1 MENLPVPSKK
11 MMKKQYPQKTLY
23 FFIGFIFALQII
35 LNAEEKRQI
44 DLGKF
49 SVSDDIPTSWML
61 AHTPYK
67 DNRIITER
75 KDIPE
80 EIAEKERMFIWP
92 WCTKVCSRDLKKSLE
107 PSDIFFMSGIGEHKD
122 DAGVFKWSY
131 NKRDIRFDPRY
142 DPTDQYDIELID
154 SRIITYLVRHDNF
167 PNMDILDIFKESVQY
182 YSTNKNFAEVD
193 LCESHELKNGES
205 YGKIKVKYDSARWFD
220 SPIEWYRKKDYV
232 LFVFE
237 KVVTL
242 PKLKMAYRYNPENN
256 PVGGIP
262 VSDPRSFRR
271 FDNPNR
277 EQLTEEYFHKYFP
290 PEILHENVV
299 IGKDGE
305 ILGRF
310 QDISEKE

>member
-1 MENLPVPSKK
+1 
-11 MMKKQYPQKTLY
+11 MKKQYAQKTLC

-35 LNAEEKRQI
+35 LNAEEQRQI

-61 AHTPYK
+61 SHTPYNSNK
-67 DNRIITER
+67 IVLER
-75 KDIPE
+75 KDIPD
-80 EIAEKERMFIWP
+80 EKIVRERINVSYWIHKIVSFELTGSIYS
-92 WCTKVCSRDLKKSLE
+92 KN
-107 PSDIFFMSGIGEHKD
+107 IFFISGIGKYYD
-122 DAGVFKWSY
+122 DAGILQLHCKKHGREIRIY
-131 NKRDIRFDPRY
+131 NMEI
-142 DPTDQYDIELID
+142 ID
-154 SRIITYLVRHDNF
+154 YRIITYLVQNDEF
-167 PNMDILDIFKESVQY
+167 PQKEILDIFKESVQY

-205 YGKIKVKYDSARWFD
+205 YGKIKVKYDSAGWFD
-220 SPIEWYRKKDYV
+220 SPIEWYCKKDYV

-242 PKLKMAYRYNPENN
+242 PKLKIAYRYNPENN

-262 VSDPRSFRR
+262 VIDPRSFRR